1 MNTDISRRD
10 FLKAG
15 AAGMAGAMLARI
27 EAEAAA
33 FKPPAG
39 KMPTRVLGKTGVTV
53 GVMALGGYS
62 AVVDFPSDDLAV
74 KFVHDCMDSGINY
87 LDTAPAYQHPDDPRS
102 SERRFG
108 KALVKRR
115 KEVYLNTKSMKRNP
129 DEAMRDIEESL
140 KLLQTS
146 YLDGF
151 QIHCVDPKKD
161 DIKSW
166 GKPDGIYTLVRKLK
180 DQKVFRFIGETTHL
194 GAQCLK
200 EALETYEFDTV
211 LTTFNPTKE
220 RKEYEELVLPVAR
233 KQNLGII
240 AMKIMGGAT
249 KYNMTTMDGL
259 PAKLVGTAEGKASA
273 DKLLRYALSLPVHT
287 ATSGVASYAQLKE
300 NLAVCY
306 DFKPMSDQERN
317 ALQVALNDSDVWLA
331 YNKPGYAF
339 C

>member
-1 MNTDISRRD
+1 
-10 FLKAG
+10 
-15 AAGMAGAMLARI
+15 
-27 EAEAAA
+27 
-33 FKPPAG
+33 
-39 KMPTRVLGKTGVTV
+39 
-53 GVMALGGYS
+53 
-62 AVVDFPSDDLAV
+62 
-74 KFVHDCMDSGINY
+74 
-87 LDTAPAYQHPDDPRS
+87 
-102 SERRFG
+102 
-108 KALVKRR
+108 
-115 KEVYLNTKSMKRNP
+115 
-129 DEAMRDIEESL
+129 
-140 KLLQTS
+140 
-146 YLDGF
+146 
-151 QIHCVDPKKD
+151 
-161 DIKSW
+161 
-166 GKPDGIYTLVRKLK
+166 
-180 DQKVFRFIGETTHL
+180 
-194 GAQCLK
+194 
-200 EALETYEFDTV
+200 
-211 LTTFNPTKE
+211 
-220 RKEYEELVLPVAR
+220 VAR